1 MKVSN
6 QNLFVFEFD
15 PRTLICENH
24 ISCGQWSI
32 IAHAFIHQ
40 TCKPASWQ
48 KTNRQTMVMTYDI
61 TPFSNICPKCL
72 KKFLTMPMCVTSS
85 KYGIPI
91 DHIFRLHFFEHVSNI
106 LHVPTFCIYVN
117 QTTTHKDVWIESTL
131 NEEDGLRISVK
142 FELGALSLENKV

>member
-6 QNLFVFEFD
+6 LNLFVFEFD
-15 PRTLICENH
+15 PHTLILRK
-24 ISCGQWSI
+24 SYKLWSI

-48 KTNRQTMVMTYDI
+48 NTNNGDDI
-61 TPFSNICPKCL
+61 WYYTFFKHSSKVF

-91 DHIFRLHFFEHVSNI
+91 DHSFRLHFVEYIPNV

-117 QTTTHKDVWIESTL
+117 QTTTHKDIWIESTL
-131 NEEDGLRISVK
+131 NEEDGLCMIMK
-142 FELGALSLENKV
+142 FKLGALSLKSKV